1 MHLRSAM
8 ILVIDAPVDSHKLE
22 RSCVRVSVGTEASH
36 EYCQVRMA
44 CKLLC
49 PAMPSLVFPVVR
61 GA

>member
-8 ILVIDAPVDSHKLE
+8 ILVIDAPVDKLE
-22 RSCVRVSVGTEASH
+22 RSCLRVSVGTEASH